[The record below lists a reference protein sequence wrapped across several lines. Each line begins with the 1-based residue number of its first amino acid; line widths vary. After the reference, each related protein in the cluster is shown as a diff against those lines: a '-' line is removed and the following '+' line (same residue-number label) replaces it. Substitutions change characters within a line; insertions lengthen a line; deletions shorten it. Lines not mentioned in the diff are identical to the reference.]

1 MIMKN
6 KKVIIISAQDSLR
19 DFFELEALNFDFAVD
34 CFSKFERIHN
44 DISNYDLAIIDKDTV
59 KQSPLNTA
67 KKELTVSKEDGK
79 CDLTYPISIK
89 VLRKIYSEISLDN
102 ECNKTDLK
110 NEDNDSKIVF
120 YKDEKNIVRLNKR
133 KYVLSDTEYKILTLL
148 CKNSQKTVLREDIQE
163 LFENGS
169 GNISD
174 VYICKLRKKLEGP
187 LGQKVIVT
195 VREKGYKIITESE
208 WR

>member
-1 MIMKN
+1 MENIKI
-6 KKVIIISAQDSLR
+6 IIISAQDSLR
-19 DFFELEALNFDFAVD
+19 NFFELEAFNFNFTVD

-67 KKELTVSKEDGK
+67 KKELTVSSECGK
-79 CDLTYPISIK
+79 SDLTYPIS
-89 VLRKIYSEISLDN
+89 VCSLRKIYSELSL
-102 ECNKTDLK
+102 EQEYKPKIK
-110 NEDNDSKIVF
+110 NEDSDGKIIF
-120 YKDEKNIVRLNKR
+120 YKNEKNIVEFNKR

-148 CKNSQKTVLREDIQE
+148 CQNSQKTVLRENIQE
-163 LFENGS
+163 LFENRS

-174 VYICKLRKKLEGP
+174 VYICKLRKKFEGP
-187 LGQKVIVT
+187 LGQKLILT
-195 VREKGYKIITESE
+195 VREKGYKIIAYSE